1 MVDRALAD
9 KAAVEAQIA
18 QGVSRREAL
27 APYLSDENFD
37 AWFQDFSKALRQ
49 VVGQSSLSSK
59 FVPERGS
66 AE

>member
-49 VVGQSSLSSK
+49 VVGQ
-59 FVPERGS
+59 
-66 AE
+66 